1 MRVLVIEHES
11 DSGIGL
17 LGERAVATGAEL
29 EVVTPMGGIPVSAE
43 GYDAVVTMGAS
54 PSVNDADIAPWFD
67 RETALLRDADR
78 RGIPVLGV
86 CFGAQALAVALGG
99 SVSRAVQP
107 EVGWKMVD
115 TEAPGVI
122 AEGPWFQWHVDAITP
137 PPQATVLATSDVS
150 VQAYTVGPHLAVQ
163 FHPEVTAQQARDWST
178 GDPAGLAA
186 SGCTLQE
193 LVALTTDLEPDARR
207 RAADLWDTFVIGA
220 TERGRGIAV
229 L

>member
-29 EVVTPMGGIPVSAE
+29 EVVTPTGGIPVSAE

-67 RETALLRDADR
+67 REKALLRDADR

-122 AEGPWFQWHVDAITP
+122 GEGPWFQWHVDAITP
-137 PPQATVLATSDVS
+137 PPQATVLATSDLC

-163 FHPEVTAQQARDWST
+163 FHPEVTSQQARDWST

-186 SGCTLQE
+186 SGCTQQE

-207 RAADLWDTFVIGA
+207 RQQTHVAGQA
-220 TERGRGIAV
+220 
-229 L
+229 